1 MATQVNSLDPWTQAR
16 NALAQDLTATLE
28 LLATEPFS
36 ADPQSDFQQARQQR
50 NRILDQLQTLAVTGI
65 KEIDATI
72 AGGTL
77 IQQIEGLAQQA
88 EDEAN
93 RLKAAA
99 KTVANIAGA
108 VDKATAVVTKIAS
121 LPFL

>member
-1 MATQVNSLDPWTQAR
+1 MATQVNSLDAWTQAR
-16 NALAQDLTATLE
+16 NALAEDLTSTLE

-36 ADPQSDFQQARQQR
+36 ADPDSDFQKARQQR

-65 KEIDATI
+65 KEVDAAI

-77 IQQIEGLAQQA
+77 IQQIEGLAQDA

-108 VDKATAVVTKIAS
+108 VDKAAAVVTKIAS

>member
-1 MATQVNSLDPWTQAR
+1 MATQVNSLDAWTQAR
-16 NALAQDLTATLE
+16 NALAEDLTSTLE

-36 ADPQSDFQQARQQR
+36 ADPESDFQKARQQR
-50 NRILDQLQTLAVTGI
+50 NLILDQLQTLAVTGI
-65 KEIDATI
+65 KQVDSAI

-77 IQQIEGLAQQA
+77 VQQIEAMAQDA